1 MKLLIIVSLL
11 CIVPTKLFAYRD
23 GARENS
29 CYDHAIDHGPGT
41 DVFPCV
47 PTSIPPCPFFLR
59 IKEVVNIDTLELG
72 NETDTYQ
79 CGELYGS
86 KRVHVWSID
95 LPAHT
100 IQILQIHTLILV
112 GTLISFFLLLLHP

>member
-1 MKLLIIVSLL
+1 MKLLIIVLLL

-29 CYDHAIDHGPGT
+29 CYDHAIDHGAGT
-41 DVFPCV
+41 DVFDCV
-47 PTSIPPCPFFLR
+47 PTSTPPCPFFLR
-59 IKEVVNIDTLELG
+59 IKEVVNTDTLELG

-86 KRVHVWSID
+86 KRVRVWSIV

-100 IQILQIHTLILV
+100 IQIL
-112 GTLISFFLLLLHP
+112 

>member
-1 MKLLIIVSLL
+1 M
-11 CIVPTKLFAYRD
+11 
-23 GARENS
+23 N
-29 CYDHAIDHGPGT
+29 
-41 DVFPCV
+41 
-47 PTSIPPCPFFLR
+47 
-59 IKEVVNIDTLELG
+59 NDTLELG